1 MKRPIKKFLVLVIT
15 ACVGLSLLTGTV
27 SAQTSESASSVDQ
40 LRQLDKITGK
50 YGMTIKKGAYRD
62 KQAYAAKY
70 DSIEDFEAALQAGD
84 IGISFAKTGPKPARA
99 TTALAETGA
108 AGFVMPLSSASM
120 TVLLV
125 DAALYDIKASMG
137 YTYSMIGGFK
147 YYTGFTSFSPYFV
160 GLHPGVSFSLLSWY
174 GTPISDHWFE
184 ANGQFIYVPAST
196 AREYYYQWEG
206 NVDTTISVGGISY
219 VISQYAWSYGFGS

>member
-1 MKRPIKKFLVLVIT
+1 MKRSIRKILVLVIT

-27 SAQTSESASSVDQ
+27 SAQTSEAASASGQ

-62 KQAYAAKY
+62 KQTYAAKY

-84 IGISFAKTGPKPARA
+84 IGISLAKVGPKPARA
-99 TTALAETGA
+99 EAAAAEARA
-108 AGFVMPLSSASM
+108 AGIVMPLASATM
-120 TVLLV
+120 TVMLV
-125 DAALYDIKASMG
+125 DAAIYDIKASMG

-147 YYTGFTSFSPYFV
+147 YYTGFSSFSPYFV
-160 GLHPGVSFSLLSWY
+160 GLHPGVTFSLLSWY
-174 GTPISDHWFE
+174 GTPISDHWYE

-219 VISQYAWSYGFGS
+219 VVSQYAWSYGFGS